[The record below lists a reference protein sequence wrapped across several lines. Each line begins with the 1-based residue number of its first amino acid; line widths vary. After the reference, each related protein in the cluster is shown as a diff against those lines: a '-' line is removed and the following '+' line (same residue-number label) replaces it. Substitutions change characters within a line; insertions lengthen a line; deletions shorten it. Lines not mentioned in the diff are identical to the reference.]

1 MKNYILTG
9 TAAVVLLFTLPLFG
23 GGEANNNA
31 AVAAETVETAADSL
45 TMPLPE
51 GSKLVSQIK
60 LLTWTADEEDRSGY
74 IQSGNFF
81 AYIYF
86 DTKASEAGLCFW
98 DEQNEVDVYGLLKPR
113 SKGESVR
120 WSDAVEQEQFE
131 MHLLWDNSEEFPP
144 AECTIYVAQY
154 EGHFCYRFVITGQM
168 GLHVFE
174 GVEVKSAL
182 GE

>member
-1 MKNYILTG
+1 MKNYIMTG

-31 AVAAETVETAADSL
+31 AVAAETAADSL

-51 GSKLVSQIK
+51 G
-60 LLTWTADEEDRSGY
+60 R
-74 IQSGNFF
+74 
-81 AYIYF
+81 
-86 DTKASEAGLCFW
+86 
-98 DEQNEVDVYGLLKPR
+98 
-113 SKGESVR
+113 
-120 WSDAVEQEQFE
+120 
-131 MHLLWDNSEEFPP
+131 
-144 AECTIYVAQY
+144 
-154 EGHFCYRFVITGQM
+154 FCYRFVITGQM